1 MQNKKIG
8 RPLQGRT
15 GLFSRGNKY
24 EKEEEEEEEE
34 EEEVE
39 EERSFTFYLCG
50 SLFFCATPASWYLIY
65 LYDRFFFF
73 FFFFFTSFSRP
84 ESRSPRRWPPPS
96 AGRRHTQRQP
106 VLRFS
111 LSLSLYLDF
120 SFSFF
125 FSPSFPFCRPYFFS
139 PFYFVPSPRYFI
151 PAASLRFG
159 YQY

>member
-1 MQNKKIG
+1 MEKKKQRNSRARVTMQNKKIG

-65 LYDRFFFF
+65 LYDLFFFF

-111 LSLSLYLDF
+111 LSLSL
-120 SFSFF
+120 
-125 FSPSFPFCRPYFFS
+125 P
-139 PFYFVPSPRYFI
+139 
-151 PAASLRFG
+151 
-159 YQY
+159 

>member
-34 EEEVE
+34 EEVE

-50 SLFFCATPASWYLIY
+50 SLFFVLPLLRGTLFIY
-65 LYDRFFFF
+65 
-73 FFFFFTSFSRP
+73 TIVFS
-84 ESRSPRRWPPPS
+84 SSSSSSLLHSLARRVVRLGG
-96 AGRRHTQRQP
+96 GRHRQP
-106 VLRFS
+106 VDGTHNVSRFFVS